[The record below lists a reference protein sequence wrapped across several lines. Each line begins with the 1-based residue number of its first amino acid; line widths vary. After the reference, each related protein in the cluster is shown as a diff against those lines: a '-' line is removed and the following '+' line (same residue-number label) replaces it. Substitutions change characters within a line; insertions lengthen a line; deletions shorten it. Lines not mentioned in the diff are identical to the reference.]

1 MAASRLR
8 ATIHR
13 RMLLLALL
21 LFFQGAAPA
30 QSVVLRTFEDD
41 KVGAPPAGFVMA
53 SGRRDASLDGW
64 TVKREGST
72 HVLVHE
78 GKPSP
83 HDSFAVAIFSPLHY
97 RDVQVSVR
105 FKAIAGGRTA

>member
-1 MAASRLR
+1 
-8 ATIHR
+8 
-13 RMLLLALL
+13 
-21 LFFQGAAPA
+21 
-30 QSVVLRTFEDD
+30 
-41 KVGAPPAGFVMA
+41 MA
-53 SGRRDASLDGW
+53 SGRDASLDGW

-105 FKAIAGGRTA
+105 FKAIGRRAHRRRRVEVSGSSESLFSAARSRQGRSS